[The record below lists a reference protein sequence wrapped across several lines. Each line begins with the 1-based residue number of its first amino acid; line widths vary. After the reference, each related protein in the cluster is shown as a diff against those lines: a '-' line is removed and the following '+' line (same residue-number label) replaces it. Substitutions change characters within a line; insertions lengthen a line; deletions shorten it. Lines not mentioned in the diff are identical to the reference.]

1 MSLNLS
7 HFRQRLID
15 ELEKVEVSLQASH
28 SAGET
33 VILDQSSVG
42 RLSRMDALQQQAM
55 AYELTERLQL
65 SKRKA
70 HAALNRLDAGTYGLC
85 CQCEEDID
93 PSRLEHDP
101 AAVFCHSC
109 MEERDTAH
117 HGHGH

>member
-1 MSLNLS
+1 MPLNLS
-7 HFRQRLID
+7 HFRQRLLD
-15 ELEKVEVSLQASH
+15 ELDKVEQSLQSSQ

-65 SKRKA
+65 FKRKA
-70 HAALNRLDAGTYGLC
+70 QAALNRLDGGTYGLC
-85 CQCEEDID
+85 CQCGEEID

-101 AAVFCHSC
+101 AAVFCLSC
-109 MEERDTAH
+109 MGERDTAH
-117 HGHGH
+117 HGH